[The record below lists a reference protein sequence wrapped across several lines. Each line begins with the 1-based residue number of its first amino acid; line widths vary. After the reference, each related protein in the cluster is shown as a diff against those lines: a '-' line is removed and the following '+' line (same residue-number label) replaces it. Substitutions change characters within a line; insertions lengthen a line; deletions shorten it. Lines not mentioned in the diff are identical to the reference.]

1 MIGRL
6 FFIFAGII
14 SFSCILFFGYQLTQ
28 NQHTISAELIF
39 NNNDGKIL
47 IVNKLKETNPAN
59 ISFSFPKN
67 ESQLIEKLFSTSYNS
82 ERVYISSLRNRI
94 VIEYPSN
101 WTKTL
106 IQRYFTRKKIT
117 FKSNENNF
125 ILENGFVATYSKN
138 LLIIGKKIIS
148 LDHWQKFT
156 FPTWDKMASCN
167 IINVSNSFYS
177 QDIYSVGNTTT
188 TFQSNFKKAKN
199 NQKINDFE
207 LFASLLPKGISNYH
221 FLSKNYA
228 LSNGYLK
235 KQDLLYQWCDKGYVT
250 FEIDG
255 SIVLISDFKLT
266 TDPFELLNEET
277 EEEEMVAGSKSE
289 YTGIKISSQFP
300 QKTTGSFFIK
310 YIEDKVVISE
320 NAETVNQVLAYY
332 ETGRT
337 LALSE
342 KAKKAIYENLPS
354 DVCERYIQEGEK
366 FTKSIS
372 NNKLIT
378 VRKSQIFITSDT
390 KGTVTEKENIYT
402 LDLTQNVSHIVTS
415 NLLQI
420 CFTENSFFGIQNGKK
435 LWEKPY
441 QGSIIGAPVCQDLL
455 NNGNSQIFFTTNR
468 KIYLID
474 SKGNNYI
481 GFPISLNQPPS
492 SEAIFFDGKKGT
504 QLIFVNT
511 NNEVIKYNGKGK
523 RLKSIKLSISPN
535 KIAPFVFK
543 NDKQNFAV
551 ISGKNGGQLLQLDNL
566 SKQNTFPTL
575 NDNTVFCS
583 TETTPAFF
591 YPEGGK
597 LIRNDFTGKTS
608 TSGSYRK
615 IELLQAIK
623 GRTHNYISFL
633 TDKNFHIC
641 DGTGKVIRTVAL
653 PSSNISFYQVLTLED
668 GSSIVGIL
676 DNIENNIYLY
686 TTQGKK
692 INQTELEG
700 QDLFCLSETPDG
712 ILITTKGK
720 NLIIQYKLD
729 NK

>member
-67 ESQLIEKLFSTSYNS
+67 ESQLIQKLFSTSYNS

-94 VIEYPSN
+94 VVEYPSN

-106 IQRYFTRKKIT
+106 IQRYFMRKKIT

-177 QDIYSVGNTTT
+177 QDIYSLGNTTT

-255 SIVLISDFKLT
+255 SKVLISDFKLT

-277 EEEEMVAGSKSE
+277 EEEELLSGSRSE
-289 YTGIKISSQFP
+289 YAGIKISSQFP

-342 KAKKAIYENLPS
+342 KAKKSIYENLPS

-402 LDLTQNVSHIVTS
+402 LDLTLNVSHIVTS

-455 NNGNSQIFFTTNR
+455 NDGNSQIFFTTNS

-492 SEAIFFDGKKGT
+492 SEAVFFDGKKGT

-523 RLKSIKLSISPN
+523 RIKSIKLSISPN

-575 NDNTVFCS
+575 NDNTLFCS

-668 GSSIVGIL
+668 GSSIVGFL
-676 DNIENNIYLY
+676 DNIENTIYLY

>member
-67 ESQLIEKLFSTSYNS
+67 ESQLIQKLFSTSYNS

-94 VIEYPSN
+94 VVEYPSN

-300 QKTTGSFFIK
+300 QKTSGSFFIK

-402 LDLTQNVSHIVTS
+402 LDLTLNVSHIVTS

-455 NNGNSQIFFTTNR
+455 NDGNSQIFFTTNR

-492 SEAIFFDGKKGT
+492 SEAVFFDGKKGT

-523 RLKSIKLSISPN
+523 RIKSIKLSISPN

-575 NDNTVFCS
+575 NDNTLFCS

-623 GRTHNYISFL
+623 RRTHNYISFL

-668 GSSIVGIL
+668 GSSIVGFL

>member
-1 MIGRL
+1 MISRV
-6 FFIFAGII
+6 FFIFASIF
-14 SFSCILFFGYQLTQ
+14 SFCSILFFGYQLIH
-28 NQHTISAELIF
+28 NQDAISAESIF
-39 NNNDGKIL
+39 NKKDGDVLIINNLNETDIKVTSFNYPNNQSKLIQKI
-47 IVNKLKETNPAN
+47 
-59 ISFSFPKN
+59 
-67 ESQLIEKLFSTSYNS
+67 TSSSIYS
-82 ERVYISSLRNRI
+82 ERVLISSLRNRI
-94 VIEYPSN
+94 VIELSTDWNPL
-101 WTKTL
+101 L
-106 IQRYFTRKKIT
+106 IQRYLKHKKIRY
-117 FKSNENNF
+117 KANSEMY
-125 ILENGFVATYSKN
+125 LLANGFVASYSNN
-138 LLIIGKKIIS
+138 LLIIGKETITTNYWEKMNWPI
-148 LDHWQKFT
+148 
-156 FPTWDKMASCN
+156 WDKMASCN
-167 IINVSNSFYS
+167 IVHLSSNPYS
-177 QDIYSVGNTTT
+177 QDIYCKENTTT
-188 TFQSNFKKAKN
+188 FFQSNYQSLKASDKV
-199 NQKINDFE
+199 NDFE
-207 LFASLLPKGISNYH
+207 LFASVLPKGLSNYH
-221 FLSKNYA
+221 FQTKNYA
-228 LSNGYLK
+228 LSSKNLK

-255 SIVLISDFKLT
+255 VKVLISDFKLT

-277 EEEEMVAGSKSE
+277 EEEELVSGSRSE
-289 YTGIKISSQFP
+289 YAGIKISSQFP

-342 KAKKAIYENLPS
+342 KAKKSIYENLPS

-402 LDLTQNVSHIVTS
+402 LDLTLNVSHIVTS

-455 NNGNSQIFFTTNR
+455 NDGNSQIFFTTNR

-492 SEAIFFDGKKGT
+492 SEAVFFDGKKGT

-575 NDNTVFCS
+575 NDNTLFCS

-668 GSSIVGIL
+668 GSSIVGFL
-676 DNIENNIYLY
+676 DNIENTIYLY

>member
-6 FFIFAGII
+6 FFIIAGII
-14 SFSCILFFGYQLTQ
+14 SFSCILFFGFQLTQ
-28 NQHTISAELIF
+28 NQHAISAELIF
-39 NNNDGKIL
+39 NQNDGKIL
-47 IVNKLKETNPAN
+47 IVNKLNETNPTN

-67 ESQLIEKLFSTSYNS
+67 ESQLIQKLFSISHNS
-82 ERVYISSLRNRI
+82 ERIYVSSLRNRI
-94 VIEYPSN
+94 VIETQSN

-106 IQRYFTRKKIT
+106 IQRYFTRKKII

-125 ILENGFVATYSKN
+125 ILENGFIATYSKN
-138 LLIIGKKIIS
+138 LLIIGKEIIS
-148 LDHWQKFT
+148 LEHWQKFT

-167 IINVSNSFYS
+167 IINISNVLYS
-177 QDIYSVGNTTT
+177 QDIYCAGNTTT
-188 TFQSNFKKAKN
+188 TFQSNFKKIKN

-207 LFASLLPKGISNYH
+207 LFASILPKGISNYH

-235 KQDLLYQWCDKGYVT
+235 KQDLLYKWCDKGYVT
-250 FEIDG
+250 FDIDG
-255 SIVLISDFKLT
+255 SKVLISDFKLT

-277 EEEEMVAGSKSE
+277 EEEEMVTGSKSE
-289 YTGIKISSQFP
+289 YDGIKISNKFP
-300 QKTTGSFFIK
+300 QIATGSIFIK
-310 YIEDKVVISE
+310 YLEDKVVISE
-320 NAETVNQVLAYY
+320 NEAAVNQVLAYY

-337 LALSE
+337 VALSE
-342 KAKKAIYENLPS
+342 KAKKSIYENLPS
-354 DVCERYIQEGEK
+354 DVCERYIQDGEK
-366 FTKSIS
+366 FTKSVS
-372 NNKLIT
+372 TNKLIT
-378 VRKSQIFITSDT
+378 VRKSQIFITSDI

-435 LWEKPY
+435 LWEKAY
-441 QGSIIGAPVCQDLL
+441 QGSIIGTPVCQDLL
-455 NNGNSQIFFTTNR
+455 NDGNSQIFFTTNR

-481 GFPISLNQPPS
+481 GFPISLNQAPS
-492 SEAIFFDGKKGT
+492 SEAVFFDGKKGK

-535 KIAPFVFK
+535 KIAPFIFK
-543 NDKQNFAV
+543 NGKENFAV

-575 NDNTVFCS
+575 NDKILFCS

-597 LIRNDFTGKTS
+597 LIRNDFTGKIS
-608 TSGSYRK
+608 TSGSYHK
-615 IELLQAIK
+615 IELLQSLK
-623 GRTHNYISFL
+623 GNTRNLISFL

-641 DGTGKVIRTVAL
+641 DGAGKVIRTVAL

-668 GSSIVGIL
+668 GSSIVGFL
-676 DNIENNIYLY
+676 DTIENAIYLY
-686 TTQGKK
+686 TAQGKK
-692 INQTELEG
+692 INHTELEG
-700 QDLFCLSETPDG
+700 QDLFCLSETPNG
-712 ILITTKGK
+712 ILVTTKGK

>member
-39 NNNDGKIL
+39 NKNDGKIL

-67 ESQLIEKLFSTSYNS
+67 ESKLIQKLFSTSCNS

-94 VIEYPSN
+94 VIESPSN

-106 IQRYFTRKKIT
+106 IQRYFMRKKIT

-235 KQDLLYQWCDKGYVT
+235 KQDLLYQWCDRGYVT

-255 SIVLISDFKLT
+255 SKVLVSDFKIT

-277 EEEEMVAGSKSE
+277 EEEELVSGNKSE
-289 YTGIKISSQFP
+289 YAGIKISSQFP
-300 QKTTGSFFIK
+300 QKTTGLFFIK
-310 YIEDKVVISE
+310 YLEDKVVISE

-342 KAKKAIYENLPS
+342 KAKKSIYLNLPS
-354 DVCERYIQEGEK
+354 EVCERQITEDKK
-366 FTKSIS
+366 FTKSIT

-378 VRKSQIFITSDT
+378 VSKSQFITNT
-390 KGTVTEKENIYT
+390 KEIETEKDNTFTFAISENVT
-402 LDLTQNVSHIVTS
+402 HIINANTI
-415 NLLQI
+415 QI
-420 CFTENSFFGIQNGKK
+420 CFTDNNFFGIQNGKK
-435 LWEKPY
+435 LWAKSY
-441 QGSIIGAPVCQDLL
+441 QGTIIGSPVCEDFL
-455 NNGNSQIFFTTNR
+455 NNGDSQLFFTTSS
-468 KIYLID
+468 KIYLFD
-474 SKGNNYI
+474 LKGNNYK
-481 GFPISLNQPPS
+481 GFPILLQNQPN
-492 SEAIFFDGKKGT
+492 SEAVFFDGKKGKN
-504 QLIFVNT
+504 LIYVST
-511 NNEVIKYNGKGK
+511 NNNVIKYNGQGK
-523 RLKSIKLSISPN
+523 RLKSTKLSITPN
-535 KIAPFVFK
+535 TTAPFVFK

-566 SKQNTFPTL
+566 SAQNSFPTL
-575 NDNTVFCS
+575 NENSVFCT

-591 YPEGGK
+591 YPEKGK
-597 LIRNDFTGKTS
+597 LIRNDFKGKKTI
-608 TSGSYRK
+608 SGHYPN
-615 IELLQAIK
+615 IQLLQIIN
-623 GRTHNYISFL
+623 GSIRNFISFL
-633 TDKNFHIC
+633 SDNKFHIFE
-641 DGTGKVIRTVAL
+641 GKGKEIRTIPL
-653 PSSNISFYQVLTLED
+653 PTSNISYYQILTLED
-668 GSSIVGIL
+668 GSSIVGFL
-676 DNIENNIYLY
+676 DNIENSIYLY

-692 INQTELEG
+692 ITSTEFEG
-700 QDLFCLSETPDG
+700 QELFCLSETPDG